1 VELYKKG
8 YSTKKYESKMIRTIE
23 QIFNTASEEEI
34 VKLIEANLATKN
46 ESPFWAEKAIPL
58 SKAILS
64 VLIPL
69 REQHLLFNP
78 EGKVYENLTPELF
91 IRFTDLANLKWL
103 AFTLQKSND
112 AASLQRTQY
121 PQEEARR
128 YEPLDLQV
136 LATYLSG
143 YVVNLEDEWQDFPIA
158 HYNVHIGVGDLI
170 KKLV

>member
-1 VELYKKG
+1 
-8 YSTKKYESKMIRTIE
+8 MILTIQ
-23 QIFNTASEEEI
+23 QIFNQAPKEQIVEILETALKS
-34 VKLIEANLATKN
+34 KN
-46 ESPFWAEKAIPL
+46 ESPFWTEKAIPL

-69 REQHLLFNP
+69 REQGLLFNP
-78 EGKVYENLTPELF
+78 EGVVQKDLTPALF
-91 IRFTDLANLKWL
+91 FRYTDLANLKWL

-112 AASLQRTQY
+112 AGSLQRTKHTK
-121 PQEEARR
+121 EEADSYRPI
-128 YEPLDLQV
+128 ELGE

-143 YVVNLEDEWQDFPIA
+143 FVVNLEDEWQDFPIA